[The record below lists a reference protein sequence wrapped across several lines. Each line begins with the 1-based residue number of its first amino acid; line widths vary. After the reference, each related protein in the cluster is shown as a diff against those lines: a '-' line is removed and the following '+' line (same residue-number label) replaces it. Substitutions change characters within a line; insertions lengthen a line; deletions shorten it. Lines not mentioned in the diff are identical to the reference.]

1 MPERCVIIA
10 STMETLFA
18 VGTGIGLSSI
28 AGVRAYLPLVLV
40 GLFARV
46 GLFTLPAPFDLLGT
60 WLIIGVLLVLAVLE
74 SGLDKI
80 PALGPAL
87 NFVQTPMRVVAGAML
102 FSAALEAGLG
112 VEAIPELVVGGVIA
126 GLVAVSKVILRPSAN
141 AASAGV
147 SMAFLSTLEDVVAL
161 LGGLTAVLLPLVPLA
176 FVAFLLFFFF
186 RVKRR
191 RRRKYEGLRILG
203 D

>member
-1 MPERCVIIA
+1 
-10 STMETLFA
+10 METLFA

-46 GLFTLPAPFDLLGT
+46 GLFTLPAPFDLLEN
-60 WLIIGVLLVLAVLE
+60 WLIIGVLLVLALLE

-80 PALGPAL
+80 PTLDPVL
-87 NFVQTPMRVVAGAML
+87 NFVQTPMRIVAGAIL

-112 VEAIPELVVGGVIA
+112 VEAIPELVAGGVLA
-126 GLVAVSKVILRPSAN
+126 GLVAVSKVILRPSAK
-141 AASAGV
+141 APAVGV

-176 FVAFLLFFFF
+176 FVAFLLFFFL

-191 RRRKYEGLRILG
+191 RRRKYGGLRILG

>member
-1 MPERCVIIA
+1 
-10 STMETLFA
+10 METLFA

-46 GLFTLPAPFDLLGT
+46 GLFTLPAPFDLLEN
-60 WLIIGVLLVLAVLE
+60 WLIIGVLLVLALLE

-80 PALGPAL
+80 PTLDPVL
-87 NFVQTPMRVVAGAML
+87 NFVQTPMRIVAGAIL

-112 VEAIPELVVGGVIA
+112 VEAIPELVAGGVLA
-126 GLVAVSKVILRPSAN
+126 GLVAVSKVILRPSAKT
-141 AASAGV
+141 ASVGV

-176 FVAFLLFFFF
+176 FVAFLLFFFL

-191 RRRKYEGLRILG
+191 RRRKYGGLRILG

>member
-1 MPERCVIIA
+1 
-10 STMETLFA
+10 METLFA

-46 GLFTLPAPFDLLGT
+46 GLFTLPAPLDLLGT

-80 PALGPAL
+80 PALDPAL

-112 VEAIPELVVGGVIA
+112 VEAIPELIVGGVLA

-141 AASAGV
+141 AASVGV

-191 RRRKYEGLRILG
+191 RRRKYGGLRILG

>member
-1 MPERCVIIA
+1 
-10 STMETLFA
+10 METLFA

-60 WLIIGVLLVLAVLE
+60 WLIIGVLLVLALLE

-80 PALGPAL
+80 PALDPAL

-112 VEAIPELVVGGVIA
+112 VEAIPELVVGGLLA
-126 GLVAVSKVILRPSAN
+126 GLVAVLKVILRPSAN
-141 AASAGV
+141 AASVGV

-191 RRRKYEGLRILG
+191 RRRKYGGLRILG

>member
-1 MPERCVIIA
+1 
-10 STMETLFA
+10 METLFA

-46 GLFTLPAPFDLLGT
+46 GLFTLPAPFDLLEN
-60 WLIIGVLLVLAVLE
+60 WLIIGVLLVLALLE

-80 PALGPAL
+80 PTLDPVL
-87 NFVQTPMRVVAGAML
+87 NFVQTPMRIVAGAIL

-112 VEAIPELVVGGVIA
+112 VEAIPELVAGGVLA
-126 GLVAVSKVILRPSAN
+126 GLVAVSKVILRPSAK
-141 AASAGV
+141 AASVGV

-176 FVAFLLFFFF
+176 FVAFLLFFFL

-191 RRRKYEGLRILG
+191 RRRKYGGLRILG